1 MQVRNLKRLTA
12 EEKEAIQA
20 QAAHVRGACTAEAR

>member
-12 EEKEAIQA
+12 EEKEAIQE
-20 QAAHVRGACTAEAR
+20 QAAQLRKACAAKVP